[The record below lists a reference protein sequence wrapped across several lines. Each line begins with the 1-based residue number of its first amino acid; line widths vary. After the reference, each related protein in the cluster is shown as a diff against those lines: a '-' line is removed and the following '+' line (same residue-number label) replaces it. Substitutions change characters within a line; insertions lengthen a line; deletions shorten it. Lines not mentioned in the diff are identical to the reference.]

1 MHAHVITNSPL
12 DRSEISPYSF
22 VMAEKT
28 EKATPKKLKD
38 ARKKGQI
45 AKAQD
50 VPAALTFIVSIMGTL
65 GSIGY
70 IYQNITGFLVLMFKA
85 ASSSGGDIEQ
95 RAGSYFILASRI
107 ILDTSLP
114 IMGMVCFTGVLVS
127 FLVNG
132 PVFSLEAMKFDLKKL
147 NPVDGIKNKFKMKV
161 LVELL
166 KSIAKITGAAII
178 IYLVVLSSLPNII
191 ATVLMPVLGAASV
204 VHDFLFTAVLRVG
217 IFFILVALFDLG
229 FQRKN
234 FAKEMKMEK
243 FEIKQEFKDTEGDP
257 MIKGKRREIFREIAY
272 QDGPRTA
279 RKARAII
286 TNPTHIAVALKYA
299 PPEDVAPIIL
309 TMGQGY
315 IAEQIIKIGV
325 ENNVPIMRNVDLARE
340 LYSKG
345 KISDYI
351 PEDTYEAVAEILK
364 WIESLEENRDVN
376 LELFK

>member
-1 MHAHVITNSPL
+1 
-12 DRSEISPYSF
+12 
-22 VMAEKT
+22 MAEKT

-50 VPAALTFIVSIMGTL
+50 VPAALTFVVSITGTL
-65 GSIGY
+65 ASVGY
-70 IYQNITGFLVLMFKA
+70 IYQNVTAFLLLMFKEA
-85 ASSSGGDIEQ
+85 ANSGTSLDEK
-95 RAGSYFILASRI
+95 AASYFILALHV
-107 ILDTSLP
+107 ILNTSLP
-114 IMGMVCFTGVLVS
+114 IMGLVCFTGVLVS

-132 PVFSLEAMKFDLKKL
+132 PMFSLEAIKFDLKKL

-161 LVELL
+161 LVELI

-191 ATVLMPVLGAASV
+191 ATAMMPILGSAMV
-204 VHDFLFTAVLRVG
+204 VHDFLFTSALHVG
-217 IFFILVALFDLG
+217 IFFLLVALFDLA

-243 FEIKQEFKDTEGDP
+243 FEVKQEYKDTEGDP
-257 MIKGKRREIFREIAY
+257 MIKGRRREIFREIAY
-272 QDGPRTA
+272 QDGPRAA
-279 RKARAII
+279 RRARAII
-286 TNPTHIAVALKYA
+286 TNPTHIAVALKYS
-299 PPEDVAPIIL
+299 PPEEVAPMIL
-309 TMGQGY
+309 TMGSGY

-325 ENNVPIMRNVDLARE
+325 ENNIPIMRNVDLARE

-351 PEDTYEAVAEILK
+351 PEETYEAVAEILK
-364 WIESLEENRDVN
+364 WIESLEENPDVN